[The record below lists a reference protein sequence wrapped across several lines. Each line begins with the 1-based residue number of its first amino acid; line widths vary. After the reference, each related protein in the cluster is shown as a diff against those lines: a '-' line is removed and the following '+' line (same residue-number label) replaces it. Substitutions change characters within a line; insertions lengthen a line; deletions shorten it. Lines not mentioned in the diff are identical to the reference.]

1 VNIGTGRA
9 TSVLELATLIGR
21 AFGKPVSVLH
31 QPARAGEVRD
41 SVAVTRRAEA
51 LLGFRASLAI
61 EHWLASMHHA

>member
-1 VNIGTGRA
+1 
-9 TSVLELATLIGR
+9 
-21 AFGKPVSVLH
+21 
-31 QPARAGEVRD
+31 VRD